1 MSYWIFSWLKNEI
14 WLRNVDSSVCMKG
27 MWIQLL
33 SSVFGSQK
41 KRAYFRIM
49 TFLFFL
55 IFEGSSQQFIPL
67 NLWWKVVSRP
77 ANEALIV
84 PFSLEEIWRAIK
96 SLGKKRL
103 LGLRRLWTF
112 LGVLN
117 LNGTQLEGMVQ
128 A

>member
-1 MSYWIFSWLKNEI
+1 
-14 WLRNVDSSVCMKG
+14 
-27 MWIQLL
+27 
-33 SSVFGSQK
+33 
-41 KRAYFRIM
+41 M

-117 LNGTQLEGMVQ
+117 LNGTQLEGQMDWGFSFETPFAALTCYLHISKRLSFGPIGQSTFLMVFSFSK
-128 A
+128 AFER